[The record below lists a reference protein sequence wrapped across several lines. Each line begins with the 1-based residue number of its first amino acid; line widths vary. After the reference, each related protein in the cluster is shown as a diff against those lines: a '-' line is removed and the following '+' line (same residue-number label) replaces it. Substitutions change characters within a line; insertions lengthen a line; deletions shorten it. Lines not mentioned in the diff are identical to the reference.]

1 MPTHTR
7 APNHKAVGTFC
18 LVVAL
23 AFLVAG
29 GVLGAILRTQ
39 LAQPDE
45 HLLGVKA
52 YRELMSLHGTF
63 SVFLFLM
70 PAWVGLGFAVVP
82 LQVGARRLA
91 FPRLAVLS
99 ASLFVAGGGLLVAAA
114 LTWEKGVPRS
124 WALDPA
130 SFAPHRFGHAPE
142 LWIVGLA
149 LVAFAAISGAVN
161 LLTTALAG
169 RSADVAWD
177 DVPLFTRSMVVS
189 SAVLLLAVPVL
200 LAGLALLY
208 LQHHSAGRA
217 FDDTHGGDPLV
228 WHQLFWFFAY
238 PALWAMVI
246 PALGAVSEIVDAS
259 SPARGKR
266 SREMGLAIAGVGVLA
281 FAGWG
286 SELVTDTSVPK
297 PLFVVGGLL
306 TVGAAG
312 AVVLTWLDVLRRG
325 RPALKLPGIHA
336 LVLILLF
343 AIGLAG
349 TAVMRALPESRAGI
363 VAYWWVASWHAVLVG
378 GATLGVVTALCYWAP
393 SLWGRYLSGGL
404 GALQLLLIGGGA
416 LLTVVPMFVLG
427 AQVMRRGTG
436 TYASGDGWTVANL
449 IATAGSYVLAA
460 GILVFVVNLLTVAAG
475 RARSAPESDPWEMAP
490 AEAVT

>member
-1 MPTHTR
+1 VPTTR
-7 APNHKAVGTFC
+7 SNHKAVGTFC

-23 AFLVAG
+23 VFLVAG
-29 GVLGAILRTQ
+29 GVLGAVLRTQ

-45 HLLGVKA
+45 HLLGARA
-52 YRELMSLHGTF
+52 YRELLSLHGTF

-99 ASLFVAGGGLLVAAA
+99 ASLFLAGGGVLVAAA
-114 LTWEKGVPRS
+114 ISWDHGAPQS
-124 WALDPA
+124 WALDPS

-142 LWIVGLA
+142 LWLMGLA
-149 LVAFAAISGAVN
+149 VVGVAVISGSVN
-161 LLTTALAG
+161 IVTTALTG

-217 FDDTHGGDPLV
+217 FDDTRGGDPLV

-238 PALWAMVI
+238 PALWALVI
-246 PALGAVSEIVDAS
+246 PALGAVSEIVDSS

-266 SREMGLAIAGVGVLA
+266 SREMGLAIAAVGVFA
-281 FAGWG
+281 FTGWG
-286 SELVTDTSVPK
+286 SELVVDTSVPK

-306 TVGAAG
+306 TVAAAG

-325 RPALKLPGIHA
+325 RPALKLPGVHA

-343 AIGLAG
+343 AVGLGG
-349 TAVMRALPESRAGI
+349 TAVMRALPLSRAG
-363 VAYWWVASWHAVLVG
+363 VLTYWWVASWHALLVG

-416 LLTVVPMFVLG
+416 VLMVAPMFVLG
-427 AQVMRRGTG
+427 GQLMQRSTVA
-436 TYASGDGWTVANL
+436 YSSGDGWTAANL
-449 IATAGSYVLAA
+449 ISTVGSYLLAA
-460 GILVFVVNLLTVAAG
+460 GILVLVVNLLSVAAG
-475 RARSAPESDPWEMAP
+475 RTRSAPASDPWELAA
-490 AEAVT
+490 AEAVS